1 MRICRFDDNRLGVV
15 TGDGIHDVTQTL
27 KELPTWTY
35 PLPRFDPFITELP
48 RLSGTMERQAR
59 QSAPKP
65 VDGVRLLSPVA
76 SPGKI
81 IAAPVN
87 YKKHLEEVLAQ
98 KELHHGNLI
107 NEIHKAGL
115 FLKATSS
122 LIGAGETIEL
132 IHLDRRNDHEIE
144 LAVIIGKPTR
154 NVSAADA
161 LSHVA
166 GYCIGLDITIR
177 GPEERSFRK
186 SPDSYTVLGP
196 WLVTADELKDPSQ
209 LAFTITVNQISN
221 GTATLNWTAVTQN
234 TNGTVLTNLAGYKVH
249 YGTSPS
255 AMNTIVV
262 LSNPSLTT
270 YLVTNLS
277 PGTWYFGTTAYT
289 STGIES
295 SLSNVGSKTVN

>member
-15 TGDGIHDVTQTL
+15 TAGEVHDVTDALEQ
-27 KELPTWTY
+27 LPKWTY
-35 PLPRFDPFITELP
+35 PLPVFDPFIANLP
-48 RLSGTMERQAR
+48 KLREKLEQRSP
-59 QSAPKP
+59 QSIPKP
-65 VDGVRLLSPVA
+65 IDGIRLLSPVA

-98 KELHHGNLI
+98 KEIHHGNLI
-107 NEIHKAGL
+107 NEINKAGL

-144 LAVIIGKPTR
+144 LAVIIGKPAR
-154 NVSAADA
+154 QVSAADA
-161 LSHVA
+161 LGYVA

-196 WLVTADELKDPSQ
+196 WLVTADELKDPSS
-209 LAFTITVNQISN
+209 LAFTIAVNGEIRQDANTDDLVLGVPELIEFASSFYTLHPGDVILT
-221 GTATLNWTAVTQN
+221 GTPQGV
-234 TNGTVLTNLAGYKVH
+234 GPVRPGDVLLAKIDKIGEMRV
-249 YGTSPS
+249 
-255 AMNTIVV
+255 
-262 LSNPSLTT
+262 
-270 YLVTNLS
+270 
-277 PGTWYFGTTAYT
+277 
-289 STGIES
+289 
-295 SLSNVGSKTVN
+295 NVGTRK